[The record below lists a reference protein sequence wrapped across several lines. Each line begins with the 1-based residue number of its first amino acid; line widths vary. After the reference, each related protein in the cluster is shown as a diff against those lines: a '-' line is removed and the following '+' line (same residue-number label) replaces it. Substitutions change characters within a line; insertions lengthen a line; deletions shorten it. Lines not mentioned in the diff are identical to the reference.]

1 MKNLTFCLALLLAAL
16 PALAEEDAANGW
28 RELKSIFENS
38 TALPIQSVLPENTD
52 IWLNGKCFYKDGT
65 ILSSIARPRWYIQ
78 SFKCVE
84 PGEIFANNDNI
95 KPYCRP
101 SQFRIEYSPRDVY
114 AQSIDSD
121 SMYSVLRTFTILKF
135 KFVEHK
141 QNKYMITQ
149 EKNEL
154 VFVEEESDN
163 LELQDFYCHYPIKLP
178 PATAEVEQAQE
189 EPEKVSWLEW
199 VENLLGL

>member
-38 TALPIQSVLPENTD
+38 TALPIQSVLPENTFTR
-52 IWLNGKCFYKDGT
+52 LNGKCFHKDGV
-65 ILSSIARPRWYIQ
+65 ILPSYVKPNWYIR
-78 SFKCVE
+78 SLNCVE
-84 PGEIFANNDNI
+84 AGEFFDNNDNI
-95 KPYCRP
+95 KPYCQPEQLIIR
-101 SQFRIEYSPRDVY
+101 YSL
-114 AQSIDSD
+114 DSFGEATD
-121 SMYSVLRTFTILKF
+121 NGSTYSAVLSLSTVIF
-135 KFVEHK
+135 KFIERK

-149 EKNEL
+149 EKADSL
-154 VFVEEESDN
+154 FDDSKPSDN
-163 LELQDFYCHYPIKLP
+163 YCYYKLQHP
-178 PATAEVEQAQE
+178 PAPAEVEQAQE